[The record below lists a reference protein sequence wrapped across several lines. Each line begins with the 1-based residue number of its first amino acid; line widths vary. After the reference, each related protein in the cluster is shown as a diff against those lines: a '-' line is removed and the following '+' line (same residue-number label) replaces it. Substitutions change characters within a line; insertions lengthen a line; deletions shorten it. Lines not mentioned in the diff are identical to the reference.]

1 MQATLFEQLKAEKIE
16 TEYVEAIPVNQ
27 ILAPD
32 DAIEPDDDLVADVAQ
47 HGVIE
52 PLVLRPFN
60 SRQTKG
66 KTRYA
71 IVSGRRRYLAA
82 VKTDTPTVRAL
93 ITRCSNAQESVLTMR
108 LHKLRAE
115 NFVADVRAIEKLLA
129 EQLSEKEIGD
139 LTGLKQQEIDRRK
152 RLVTADKRIIEA
164 VLAGRA
170 RINVAEAAAKL
181 PPNQQRKLMDSVGEQ
196 PLKSSHIAEIKT
208 AQSEKAVKALPQTL
222 FESPSPQETAPA
234 GIERFA
240 GEMWELLLEME
251 ATGMLNVQ
259 KPKSGQQVTNARVVA
274 NTLIEHIRTATA
286 PKEFSPEEG
295 ERLQQ
300 EALAKWNR
308 NPVPTIKQPDDED
321 QEALKR
327 EYASRGANESG
338 VYLKAEM
345 AVEFKFQKASLSIRV
360 AQDKQ
365 DQHWRSAASF
375 ESPLSGWSWSP
386 RVDGDICFTR
396 DQAIETQIIQEIE
409 RLRQEVKRRTRSED
423 KPERTRLLGLIEK
436 MQKWQGGKHEN

>member
-1 MQATLFEQLKAEKIE
+1 MQASLFEQLKAEKIE

-52 PLVLRPFN
+52 PLVLRPFS

-93 ITRCSNAQESVLTMR
+93 ITRCSNAQESLLTMR

-115 NFVADVRAIEKLLA
+115 NFVADVRAIEKLIA
-129 EQLSEKEIGD
+129 QQLSEKEIGD
-139 LTGLKQQEIDRRK
+139 LTGLKPQEIDRRK

-181 PPNQQRKLMDSVGEQ
+181 PPNQQRKLMDSVGDQ

-208 AQSEKAVKALPQTL
+208 AQSEKAVKALPQAL
-222 FESPSPQETAPA
+222 FESPSPEQTAPA
-234 GIERFA
+234 GIEQFA
-240 GEMWELLLEME
+240 AEMWEMLEELLN
-251 ATGMLNVQ
+251 TGCLAVDR
-259 KPKSGQQVTNARVVA
+259 PKTNQQATNARIVA
-274 NTLIEHIRTATA
+274 QTLIERIRRETA
-286 PKEFSPEEG
+286 PKQFSPEEG
-295 ERLQQ
+295 ERLRQ
-300 EALAKWNR
+300 EALARWNR
-308 NPVPTIKQPDDED
+308 NPVPTIKQPDEED
-321 QEALKR
+321 KEAIKR
-327 EYASRGANESG
+327 DYAERGANEFG
-338 VYLKAEM
+338 VYLETEVA
-345 AVEFKFQKASLSIRV
+345 AEFKVQKTTLRIYV
-360 AQDKQ
+360 AQDKK
-365 DQHWRSAASF
+365 DYLWRA
-375 ESPLSGWSWSP
+375 
-386 RVDGDICFTR
+386 T
-396 DQAIETQIIQEIE
+396 
-409 RLRQEVKRRTRSED
+409 SE
-423 KPERTRLLGLIEK
+423 TRL
-436 MQKWQGGKHEN
+436 

>member
-1 MQATLFEQLKAEKIE
+1 MQASLFEQLKAEKIE

-32 DAIEPDDDLVADVAQ
+32 DAIEPDDDLVADIAQ

-93 ITRCSNAQESVLTMR
+93 ITRCSNAQESLLTMR

-115 NFVADVRAIEKLLA
+115 NFVADVRAIEKLIA
-129 EQLSEKEIGD
+129 QQLSEKEIGD
-139 LTGLKQQEIDRRK
+139 LTGLKPQEIDRRK

-181 PPNQQRKLMDSVGEQ
+181 PPNQQRKLMDSVGDQ

-208 AQSEKAVKALPQTL
+208 AQSEKAVKALPQAL
-222 FESPSPQETAPA
+222 FESPSPEQTAPT

-240 GEMWELLLEME
+240 AEMWEMLQELFETKCLE
-251 ATGMLNVQ
+251 TLQ
-259 KPKSGQQVTNARVVA
+259 RPKVGQQATNARISA
-274 NTLIEHIRTATA
+274 CALIERIRRETA
-286 PKEFSPEEG
+286 PK
-295 ERLQQ
+295 
-300 EALAKWNR
+300 
-308 NPVPTIKQPDDED
+308 PTIKQPDDED
-321 QEALKR
+321 KEAIQR
-327 EYASRGANESG
+327 DYAERGANESG
-338 VYLKAEM
+338 VYLETEVA
-345 AVEFKFQKASLSIRV
+345 AEFKVQKTTLRIYV
-360 AQDKQ
+360 AQDKK
-365 DQHWRSAASF
+365 DYLWRATSEFQSPDRGWAS
-375 ESPLSGWSWSP
+375 SPSVNS
-386 RVDGDICFTR
+386 DICFSR
-396 DQAIETQIIQEIE
+396 DEAVELEAMSQIQ
-409 RLRQEVKRRTRSED
+409 RLRKLVETLTREED
-423 KPERTRLLGLIEK
+423 KAQRRQFQKLIEAI
-436 MQKWQGGKHEN
+436 QDWGGGKKHEN